1 MKSYL
6 HWYWF
11 FKFLQSPPFW
21 HTTSLHSSTS
31 EKLYDKFELISLIY
45 GISFE
50 GQVPPPGNRLTLF
63 LPKMGLQCQSLQS
76 FKHCYQ
82 KDVYFSVSFLSSG
95 PNRGRSPVEWVE
107 ILSVRPSVPLT
118 ICHLVGLP
126 TLYPKGLRASWRGL
140 RAYQR
145 GLRACQR
152 GLGPAKGVWGT
163 AWEVWEPALEEWGL
177 ARRA

>member
-82 KDVYFSVSFLSSG
+82 KDVYLRVF
-95 PNRGRSPVEWVE
+95 
-107 ILSVRPSVPLT
+107 ILIS
-118 ICHLVGLP
+118 
-126 TLYPKGLRASWRGL
+126 
-140 RAYQR
+140 
-145 GLRACQR
+145 RACLHI
-152 GLGPAKGVWGT
+152 GLQGPHICWILFLRNCEINIRDEIDIFLKFTLCNLNMHTGT
-163 AWEVWEPALEEWGL
+163 T
-177 ARRA
+177 